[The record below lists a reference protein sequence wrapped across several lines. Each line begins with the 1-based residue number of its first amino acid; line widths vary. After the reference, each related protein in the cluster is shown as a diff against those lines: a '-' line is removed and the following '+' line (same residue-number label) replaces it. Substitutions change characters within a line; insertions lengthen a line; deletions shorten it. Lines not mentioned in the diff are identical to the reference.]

1 LSFEKFANVPILAGT
16 NKDEFRVFLA
26 VLGLNSDAAAGALS
40 PTVAAL
46 TGVNISSIQSSLLGA
61 YSAEGVTDALLSR

>member
-26 VLGLNSDAAAGALS
+26 VLGLNSDAAAALS
-40 PTVAAL
+40 PTVAAI